1 MMAANPANP
10 VDIANIANAGGATVD
25 APPDGTDPTADRRT
39 ANESATALVALADAS
54 SSSPS
59 PSPTPPEPS
68 DATTG
73 TLSVAQVQ
81 PPPDAPRYVPP
92 DEAAHAWIDHVER
105 GGSVPDGPT
114 FVALLRALAAPRVPH
129 PPHPNPVAMASLA
142 SVPDVRL
149 ILVDTSDTR
158 KFPHMLDTQN
168 GRLTDEDAIWTQCKT
183 KMTHVAVRLVDKN
196 GNPAKGKDV
205 CEGGLVLRLT
215 LHKVSDFEEAMDDD
229 CNPRPSEGLFRG
241 RSGGVFEPE
250 VILTEGRHEFRFQV
264 LLLSSD
270 IGGARMFVK
279 VAPKDPQLALNP
291 NLTVR
296 TRSFISRAR
305 MPDETHQNRANRERQ
320 AVDDDAMQLLDA
332 AITIA
337 QRRAAAAAAPAA
349 VTEPESRAESPPHQ
363 RPRLS
368 PVPHQEA

>member
-1 MMAANPANP
+1 MAANPANP
-10 VDIANIANAGGATVD
+10 ADVANIANTGGAVTD
-25 APPDGTDPTADRRT
+25 APPDGTDPTTDRST

-54 SSSPS
+54 SSSPT
-59 PSPTPPEPS
+59 PPTPPEPS
-68 DATTG
+68 
-73 TLSVAQVQ
+73 SVAQVQ

-105 GGSVPDGPT
+105 GGALPDSQT
-114 FVALLRALAAPRVPH
+114 FVALMRALAAPRVPH

-142 SVPDVRL
+142 DVADVRL
-149 ILVDTSDTR
+149 LLVDTSDNR

-168 GRLTDEDAIWTQCKT
+168 GRLTEEEAIWTQCKT

-196 GNPAKGKDV
+196 GNPVKGKDV
-205 CEGGLVLRLT
+205 CEGGIVLRLT

-229 CNPRPSEGLFRG
+229 CNPRPNEGLFRG
-241 RSGGVFEPE
+241 RASGVFEPE

-264 LLLSSD
+264 MLLSSD

-279 VAPKDPQLALNP
+279 VAPVDPQLALNP

-305 MPDETHQNRANRERQ
+305 MPDEGNQNRANREQQ

-332 AITIA
+332 AINIA
-337 QRRAAAAAAPAA
+337 QRRAAAAAVP
-349 VTEPESRAESPPHQ
+349 EPESRAESPPHQ
-363 RPRLS
+363 RQRLS

>member
-1 MMAANPANP
+1 MAANPAST
-10 VDIANIANAGGATVD
+10 VGIANTGGAVTD
-25 APPDGTDPTADRRT
+25 APPDGTDPTTDRRT
-39 ANESATALVALADAS
+39 ANESATALVALADVS
-54 SSSPS
+54 SSSLS
-59 PSPTPPEPS
+59 SPTPPVPS
-68 DATTG
+68 ATTTG

-105 GGSVPDGPT
+105 GGALPDSQT
-114 FVALLRALAAPRVPH
+114 FVALMRALAAPRVPH

-142 SVPDVRL
+142 GVPDVRL
-149 ILVDTSDTR
+149 VLVDTSEMK

-168 GRLTDEDAIWTQCKT
+168 GRLTEEEAIWTQCKT
-183 KMTHVAVRLVDKN
+183 KMTHVAVRLVDSK

-215 LHKVSDFEEAMDDD
+215 LHKVSDFDEAMDDD
-229 CNPRPSEGLFRG
+229 CNPRPNEGLFRG
-241 RSGGVFEPE
+241 RSNGVFEPE
-250 VILTEGRHEFRFQV
+250 VILMEGRHEFRFQV

-279 VAPKDPQLALNP
+279 VAPVDPQLALNT

-305 MPDETHQNRANRERQ
+305 MPDEAFQNRANRERQ

-332 AITIA
+332 AINIA
-337 QRRAAAAAAPAA
+337 QRRAAAAAPAA
-349 VTEPESRAESPPHQ
+349 ADTEPESRAESPPHKQ
-363 RPRLS
+363 QRLS